1 VRAWGGPA
9 GLAILVLAGTCG
21 AAGAERPALP
31 SGAEVGEAVDAEM
44 LRDLDL
50 LLSPQFARER
60 EMSLRMPFLERLRLL
75 EGPRGPEPL
84 SRRAPEPAGGV
95 PKVRP

>member
-1 VRAWGGPA
+1 MRAWVGPA
-9 GLAILVLAGTCG
+9 SLAFLVLAGTCG

-31 SGAEVGEAVDAEM
+31 SSAEVAEAVDAEM

-75 EGPRGPEPL
+75 ESARGPEPL
-84 SRRAPEPAGGV
+84 SGRAPAPTGGA
-95 PKVRP
+95 PGVRP